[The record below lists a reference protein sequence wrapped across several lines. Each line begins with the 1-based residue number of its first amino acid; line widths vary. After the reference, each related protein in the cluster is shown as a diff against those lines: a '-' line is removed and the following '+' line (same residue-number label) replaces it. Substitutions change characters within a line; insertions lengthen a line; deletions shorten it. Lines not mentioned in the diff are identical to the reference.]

1 MNNSPAFPETSSG
14 DDSAGDRPAR
24 NGGTPPQEPG
34 AGANADS
41 PPDLTSVQAEAAR
54 LVEMTQST
62 LSKCENGDRRIDII
76 ELMRFAEAY
85 EKDIEYF
92 LPEDLI
98 RKR

>member
-1 MNNSPAFPETSSG
+1 MIKTIYNVNY
-14 DDSAGDRPAR
+14 RKLLVQLKRAR
-24 NGGTPPQEPG
+24 EERG
-34 AGANADS
+34 
-41 PPDLTSVQAEAAR
+41 LTQAEAAR